1 MNARARDPT
10 FEPGDAVFYRN
21 PATCSGLSQKLSMR
35 LDPYCRV
42 IEQTGP
48 MNFRIRH
55 KITRIEH
62 LVHAKYLRACNIQD
76 VWADTPAD
84 SESGSDDANGVA
96 HDDIASDFLEE
107 RRKERLQ
114 APKISFVHMLPLRA
128 SLSPF
133 YFLRS
138 LFCRSDRIRT
148 TSTAFMQHFSSAIRS
163 VFYTAT
169 RCFHVLQLLASDNYR
184 RFIAV

>member
-1 MNARARDPT
+1 
-10 FEPGDAVFYRN
+10 
-21 PATCSGLSQKLSMR
+21 MR

-96 HDDIASDFLEE
+96 HDNIASDFLEE
-107 RRKERLQ
+107 R
-114 APKISFVHMLPLRA
+114 A
-128 SLSPF
+128 
-133 YFLRS
+133 
-138 LFCRSDRIRT
+138 
-148 TSTAFMQHFSSAIRS
+148 SSASSQHIPTGR
-163 VFYTAT
+163 V
-169 RCFHVLQLLASDNYR
+169 ASPVPPD
-184 RFIAV
+184 ISDDMLCD